1 MALGRV
7 LGLRLRVPLASLGQV
22 RGLDSDGD
30 DDGDGDGDDDGDD
43 SDGDDNAWEMIFK
56 MLWKQESEA
65 QCQGPTPE
73 WTTSR
78 VPSQGELL
86 ICLEIDKQD
95 KRLNKKHRNVFHQ
108 SEKQLLEVNFW
119 MTDLVFTSPEEKHWN
134 PLKNAN
140 FQVLDNGQEPSEE
153 VKQDKLPT
161 YQTSLSR
168 WLF

>member
-78 VPSQGELL
+78 VPSQGDLL

-95 KRLNKKHRNVFHQ
+95 KRLNKNIEMPFIR
-108 SEKQLLEVNFW
+108 SE
-119 MTDLVFTSPEEKHWN
+119 
-134 PLKNAN
+134 
-140 FQVLDNGQEPSEE
+140 
-153 VKQDKLPT
+153 
-161 YQTSLSR
+161 
-168 WLF
+168 